1 MSIHK
6 RVRKSGVK
14 YQVKFRLENGQQ
26 IAKTFNN
33 KKSAE
38 IYEADLKGK
47 KLKGVHIGY
56 HDKTTFSEC
65 ADLWLAIKR
74 PVTEKTNARI
84 HGIIN
89 KHLKPELG
97 ARKMSAIKY
106 SDICLL
112 VKKWELEGL
121 KPRTITYHMRVLSPI
136 FKLAV
141 KNQIITNNP
150 ALDVALPKHG
160 SVRRR
165 PLTGLECSQ
174 LISNIDARFTC
185 FVSISIACAL
195 RFSEAAN
202 LKIAD
207 IDFQNKTLKVG
218 KGKTLNSERT
228 LELTHFQIEM
238 ISKYLDETKRT
249 KTEKSQLLFLGPNGG
264 QIHYQ
269 NFMNRYFSKTCKQ
282 IGLDGITFHDLRRTT
297 ATALINSGVN
307 QRVVME
313 RMGHASSQITLD
325 LYSAASK
332 SNKQEAAEILS
343 TYIQGVSN

>member
-26 IAKTFNN
+26 IAKSFND

-38 IYEADLKGK
+38 LYESELKSK
-47 KLKGVHIGY
+47 KLKGIRIGY

-65 ADLWLAIKR
+65 ADLWLAVKR

-89 KHLKPELG
+89 NHLKPELG
-97 ARKMSAIKY
+97 SRQMSNIKY

-112 VKKWELEGL
+112 VKKWELQGL

-141 KNQIITNNP
+141 KNQIIAYNP
-150 ALDVALPKHG
+150 ALDVSLPKHG

-165 PLTGLECSQ
+165 PLSAFECSK
-174 LISNIDARFTC
+174 LLSEIDKRFTC
-185 FVSISIACAL
+185 FVGISIACGL
-195 RFSEAAN
+195 RFSEAVN
-202 LKIAD
+202 LKIGD
-207 IDFQNKTLKVG
+207 IDFQRLTLTVS
-218 KGKTLNSERT
+218 KGKTSTSERT
-228 LELTHFQIEM
+228 LQLTKAQIDM
-238 ISKYLDETKRT
+238 ICEYLNETKRT
-249 KTEKSQLLFLGPNGG
+249 KSDKNQLLFLGANGG
-264 QIHYQ
+264 PIHYQ

-282 IGLDGITFHDLRRTT
+282 IGLDGVTFHDLRRTT

-313 RMGHASSQITLD
+313 RLGHASSQITLD
-325 LYSAASK
+325 LYATASE
-332 SNKQEAAEILS
+332 SNKQQAAEILS
-343 TYIQGVSN
+343 SFIQNKQN